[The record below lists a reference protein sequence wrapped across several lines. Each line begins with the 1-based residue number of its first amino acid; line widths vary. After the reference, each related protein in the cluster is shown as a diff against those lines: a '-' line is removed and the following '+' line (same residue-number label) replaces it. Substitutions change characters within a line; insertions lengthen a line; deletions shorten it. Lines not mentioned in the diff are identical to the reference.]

1 MKCFRLFRTH
11 RESSSLVRSCS
22 RQGNCVVL
30 ATLFGIWII
39 AFLTWSV
46 GCTVQGFRNV
56 PDGQPTTPGQLR
68 SAAAV
73 ARAEAQALDAIA
85 DQQEGVIRDVFQAVQ
100 QGAEAIGS
108 PAVLTGLLGAA
119 GGFLVPS
126 PGQRR
131 REKLAA
137 AEAKVTTPPGS

>member
-11 RESSSLVRSCS
+11 RASSSLALFSSRLGSCDVS
-22 RQGNCVVL
+22 G
-30 ATLFGIWII
+30 TLFAIWTI
-39 AFLTWSV
+39 AFLILSV

>member
-1 MKCFRLFRTH
+1 MKCLKLFQTH
-11 RESSSLVRSCS
+11 RGSLLQVRSCS
-22 RQGNCVVL
+22 LPGSCVGS
-30 ATLFGIWII
+30 ATLFVIWTTV
-39 AFLTWSV
+39 FLTLSA
-46 GCTVQGFRNV
+46 GCTVRGFQNV
-56 PDGQPTTPGQLR
+56 PDDRPTTPGQLR

-85 DQQEGVIRDVFQAVQ
+85 DQQEGVIRDAFQALQKGV
-100 QGAEAIGS
+100 EAVGS
-108 PAVLTGLLGAA
+108 PAVLTGLIGAA